1 MNTSSELQSDSTGST
16 AVIKPS
22 PVEAVEI
29 AALTLG
35 GFVTT
40 AIFYVMV
47 FVCSLQLL
55 APVVTI
61 LSGGEVLLGR
71 MDAGGYSALW
81 SLPVVLLGYSLFLTR
96 TTPNGR
102 THLLLALWGVWTAI
116 TFALAY
122 IGFLSVTHFIILA
135 IANAVALALGNFI
148 GSLLP
153 APRSKKPKIRT
164 DLQWLGFFGLQAL
177 VILPLGFCALF
188 GFVCC
193 ISYANQYADQIGFVG
208 KLAPAVCLETVDG
221 GTWTLEEHKGKVV
234 LLEFEDRGS
243 RFDEI
248 SMLALSQISNKFG
261 GRSDFV
267 MASVAGRKW
276 WNDKDDSSS
285 EQQECDWPLLT
296 VDRHQSKGFQR
307 GSSSNQ
313 QKTFLIDRDG
323 VVRSVFHG
331 DFLVGEDSSLDAEA
345 LANFETEIEELLK

>member
-1 MNTSSELQSDSTGST
+1 
-16 AVIKPS
+16 
-22 PVEAVEI
+22 
-29 AALTLG
+29 
-35 GFVTT
+35 
-40 AIFYVMV
+40 VMV

-102 THLLLALWGVWTAI
+102 THLLLALWGV
-116 TFALAY
+116 
-122 IGFLSVTHFIILA
+122 
-135 IANAVALALGNFI
+135 GNFI

-307 GSSSNQ
+307 GSSSNPVS
-313 QKTFLIDRDG
+313 FPRRFPCWRRLLSRC
-323 VVRSVFHG
+323 RSIGQF
-331 DFLVGEDSSLDAEA
+331 
-345 LANFETEIEELLK
+345 